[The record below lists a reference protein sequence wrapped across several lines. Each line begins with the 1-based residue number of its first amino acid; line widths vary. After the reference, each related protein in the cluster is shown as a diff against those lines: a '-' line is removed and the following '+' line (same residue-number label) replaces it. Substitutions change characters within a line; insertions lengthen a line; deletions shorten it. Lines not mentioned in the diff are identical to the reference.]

1 MEEYM
6 RVVFMGTP
14 DFSVPAL
21 EKIADKHEVVAVV
34 TQQDRPKGRGHK
46 MQFTPIKEKAVELNI
61 PVYQPEK
68 VKNPEFVQ
76 VLKELKPDVIVVI
89 AFGQILSKEIL
100 DLPKYGC
107 INVHASL
114 LPEYRGA
121 APIQWAVIDGKKES
135 GVTTMYMAEGLD
147 TGDIIDKKI
156 VELDKK
162 ETGGSLFDKLSA
174 KGAALC
180 VHTLAE
186 LEKGTITPQKQGEST
201 TEYAKMLNKKS
212 GEIDWTKTAVEI
224 ERLIRGL
231 NPWPSAYTQWEGKTM
246 KIWEAEVEDVVETID
261 THEPGTITEVTKH
274 GFKVQTGEG
283 RLAIKSLQIPGK
295 KRMEADAFLR
305 GYHIETGEKLG

>member
-1 MEEYM
+1 M
-6 RVVFMGTP
+6 RILFMGTP
-14 DFSVPAL
+14 DFAAASLKAMTDAGL
-21 EKIADKHEVVAVV
+21 DVVGVV
-34 TQQDRPKGRGHK
+34 SQPDRPKGRGHK
-46 MQFTPIKEKAVELNI
+46 LVPTDVKAAALEAGIENI
-61 PVYQPEK
+61 YQPEK
-68 VKNPEFVQ
+68 LRNGELQP
-76 VLKELKPDVIVVI
+76 VLDKLKPELIVVV
-89 AFGQILSKEIL
+89 AYGKILPDYII
-100 DLPKYGC
+100 DYPKYGC

-114 LPEYRGA
+114 LPKYRGA
-121 APIQWAVIDGKKES
+121 GPIQWAIINGEKVT
-135 GVTTMYMAEGLD
+135 GVTTMKMDSGLD
-147 TGDIIDKKI
+147 TGDMLEK
-156 VELDKK
+156 VEITLDKK

-231 NPWPSAYTQWEGKTM
+231 NPWPSAYTQWEGKPM

-274 GFKVQTGEG
+274 GFKVQTGKG